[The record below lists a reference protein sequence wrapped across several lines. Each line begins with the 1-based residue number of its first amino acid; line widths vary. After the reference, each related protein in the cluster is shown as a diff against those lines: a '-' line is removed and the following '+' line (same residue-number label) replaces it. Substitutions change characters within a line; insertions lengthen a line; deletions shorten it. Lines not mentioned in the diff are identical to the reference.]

1 MISVTLMCTYAEGSN
16 AFPQCPQ
23 VAFKK
28 MTGGVVVWWEGEGGY
43 IGALERPK
51 PAKSNHTFAA
61 LKKCEVGL
69 NVS

>member
-1 MISVTLMCTYAEGSN
+1 MQKVPTHFLN
-16 AFPQCPQ
+16 APKLPL
-23 VAFKK
+23 KK

-61 LKKCEVGL
+61 LKKM
-69 NVS
+69 